1 MNFFNYL
8 LGNKNTIV
16 NKVNFEDIQQLIKNN
31 MENKLLINTL
41 NQSYQKCLI
50 KKTIIASGEE
60 NIIRK
65 LIDEKMF
72 SHIIIIY
79 GKNSNDTSIY
89 DKYQQLSDLGF
100 LNVYVYTGGLFEWLC
115 LQDIY
120 GKEEFSTTSIELDI
134 LKYKPRSGLTN
145 YLLTLD

>member
-8 LGNKNTIV
+8 IGNKNNIV
-16 NKVNFEDIQQLIKNN
+16 NKVNFEDVQQLIKNS

-41 NQSYQKCLI
+41 NQSHQKCLI

-65 LIDEKMF
+65 LIDEKLF

-100 LNVYVYTGGLFEWLC
+100 SNVYVYTGGLFEWLC

-120 GKEEFSTTSIELDI
+120 GKEEFSTTTIELDI